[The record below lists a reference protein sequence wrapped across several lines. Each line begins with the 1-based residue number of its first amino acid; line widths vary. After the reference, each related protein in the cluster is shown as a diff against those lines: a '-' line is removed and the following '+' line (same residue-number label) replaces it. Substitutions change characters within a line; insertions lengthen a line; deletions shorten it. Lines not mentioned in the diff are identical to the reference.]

1 MEAALISCT
10 LTNMESFRVFILQI
24 HTDGVSVIGLY
35 LLCRFSFRISFLTA
49 LVFKAKTAPACL
61 CACVGVW
68 QVCQGHGNG
77 WQLQLSH
84 RKETRVRSCA
94 RHFESKLSKFS
105 SSPPPDFTCSV
116 HKLFTVQVLYGY
128 LSVNPCKT
136 NRKKKVLV
144 LQHNNAA
151 TGDFGCLP
159 TFSRACFEAGL
170 VIKG

>member
-1 MEAALISCT
+1 M
-10 LTNMESFRVFILQI
+10 
-24 HTDGVSVIGLY
+24 SVIGLY
-35 LLCRFSFRISFLTA
+35 LLCRFSFWISFLSA

-84 RKETRVRSCA
+84 RIETRVRSCA
-94 RHFESKLSKFS
+94 RSQNFLSF
-105 SSPPPDFTCSV
+105 PVFFPPDFTCSV
-116 HKLFTVQVLYGY
+116 HKLFTEQVLYGY
-128 LSVNPCKT
+128 LSVNPCKK

>member
-1 MEAALISCT
+1 MQT
-10 LTNMESFRVFILQI
+10 LCPSLDYIFCV
-24 HTDGVSVIGLY
+24 D
-35 LLCRFSFRISFLTA
+35 FLSGFLFLSA

-68 QVCQGHGNG
+68 QMCQGHGNG

-94 RHFESKLSKFS
+94 RSQNFLSFPVFS
-105 SSPPPDFTCSV
+105 PPDFTCSV
-116 HKLFTVQVLYGY
+116 HKLFTEQVLYGY
-128 LSVNPCKT
+128 LSVKPCKKNRK

>member
-1 MEAALISCT
+1 MAGNC
-10 LTNMESFRVFILQI
+10 
-24 HTDGVSVIGLY
+24 
-35 LLCRFSFRISFLTA
+35 SFLTEKKPVCA
-49 LVFKAKTAPACL
+49 AVPGVSSQNFQSFPVF
-61 CACVGVW
+61 
-68 QVCQGHGNG
+68 
-77 WQLQLSH
+77 
-84 RKETRVRSCA
+84 
-94 RHFESKLSKFS
+94 F
-105 SSPPPDFTCSV
+105 PPDFTCSV
-116 HKLFTVQVLYGY
+116 YKLFTVQVLYGY